1 MSFGLVK
8 HNNNSISAITSAG
21 TLTQGKMT
29 LIKTVSASNV
39 SAVEFVHGSSDV
51 ILDSTYPIYLF
62 KFINIHPATN
72 NVNLQIYFSTNSGS
86 GYSIATQSTFFVA
99 YHDEADSATTL
110 DYFTGSDAANQTG
123 GANFM
128 SNTGNDNDQGGCMEF
143 FLFNPSSTTFIK
155 KFISRNQ
162 YAHQAD
168 YSQNVYVSGYANSTS
183 AVNAVKWSYSSG
195 NVDSATVKLYGI
207 KGS

>member
-62 KFINIHPATN
+62 KFINIHPATD

-128 SNTGNDNDQGGCMEF
+128 SNTGNDNDQSGCMEF

>member
-62 KFINIHPATN
+62 KFINIHPATD

>member
-1 MSFGLVK
+1 MTFALVK

-51 ILDSTYPIYLF
+51 ILDSTYPIYVF
-62 KFINIHPATN
+62 KFINIHPATD

-143 FLFNPSSTTFIK
+143 FLFNPSSTTFVK

>member
-21 TLTQGKMT
+21 SLTQGKMT
-29 LIKTVSASNV
+29 LIKTVSARNV

-51 ILDSTYPIYLF
+51 ILDSTYPIYVF
-62 KFINIHPATN
+62 KFINIHPATD

-99 YHDEADSATTL
+99 YHNEAGDATTL

-128 SNTGNDNDQGGCMEF
+128 SNTGNDNDQAGCMEF
-143 FLFNPSSTTFIK
+143 FLFNPSSTTFVK

-162 YAHQAD
+162 YAHQSD

>member
-1 MSFGLVK
+1 MTFGLVK
-8 HNNNSISAITSAG
+8 HNNNSLSAITSAG
-21 TLTQGKMT
+21 QLTQGKMT
-29 LIKTVSASNV
+29 LIKTVSASNI
-39 SAVEFVHGSSDV
+39 SGVEFVHGSSGV

-62 KFINIHPATN
+62 KFINIHPATD

-86 GYSIATQSTFFVA
+86 GYGIATQTTFFVA

-128 SNTGNDNDQGGCMEF
+128 VNVGNDNDQGGCMDF
-143 FLFNPSSTTFIK
+143 YLFNPSSTTFVK
-155 KFISRNQ
+155 HFISTNQ
-162 YAHQAD
+162 SAHQAD
-168 YSQNVYVSGYANSTS
+168 YSQNVYVAGYANTQ
-183 AVNAVKWSYSSG
+183 NAINGVKWTYSSG

>member
-1 MSFGLVK
+1 MTFGLVK

-21 TLTQGKMT
+21 NLTQGKMT

-62 KFINIHPATN
+62 KFINIHPATD
-72 NVNLQIYFSTNSGS
+72 NVSLQIYFSTNSGS
-86 GYSIATQSTFFVA
+86 GYSIATQTTYFVA

-128 SNTGNDNDQGGCMEF
+128 QNVGNDNDQSGCMEF
-143 FLFNPSSTTFIK
+143 FLFNPSSTTFVK

-162 YAHQAD
+162 NSHQAD
-168 YSQNVYVSGYANSTS
+168 YSQNIYVSGYANTTS